1 MRYDS
6 IVVVVL
12 SSQFCMKRPDLLS
25 GLSFFTSRFN
35 LLIAN
40 NRDGGHIIFQPVGP
54 CCRAAIIPGD
64 AAPKDRE
71 QAAPTYHCIFKCRLW
86 HGVVPPASPVR
97 AGGGSCEGTA
107 RPE

>member
-1 MRYDS
+1 MRDLSPELVTGRGRGMRYDS

-40 NRDGGHIIFQPVGP
+40 HLGGKSLPNR
-54 CCRAAIIPGD
+54 
-64 AAPKDRE
+64 
-71 QAAPTYHCIFKCRLW
+71 
-86 HGVVPPASPVR
+86 
-97 AGGGSCEGTA
+97 
-107 RPE
+107 